1 MCRGDC
7 SPSWGPRVARN
18 KPRSLRP
25 GRGSSSRDPCR
36 RFSLAHARQRLGK
49 REARTVVP
57 RSRPFTAAT
66 KRFAIVQRAHETWT
80 RPGRGQTVCVQVAA
94 LHRSKKI
101 RRVRGQEEAEKV
113 ASRSW
118 LFMAAEGFPSRF
130 GLVRPTEKT
139 CLGIY
144 CMMFVCRGGSVASLH
159 PEDCARTNLIPGTP
173 PNSTSPIGAAG
184 GLGTTALRS
193 ALKSGLSETMF
204 SSIAPL
210 RGGFVESPHAWRH
223 LPRRR
228 YRWKP
233 LHAGPLRCVLYVQ
246 VLEEFGRIE
255 ITCSFL
261 FRKAL
266 GRLEAEVFDA

>member
-1 MCRGDC
+1 MRRGCFSPSASDVFSAHPVVDAPRAHCPPHAGHRGAAFEAFSLRFREDWPGERSEGLCRGDC

-18 KPRSLRP
+18 KPRNLRP

-80 RPGRGQTVCVQVAA
+80 RPGRGQTVCVELAA

-101 RRVRGQEEAEKV
+101 RRVSGQEEPENV

-130 GLVRPTEKT
+130 GLVRPSEKT

-144 CMMFVCRGGSVASLH
+144 CLMFVCRGGSVASLH
-159 PEDCARTNLIPGTP
+159 PEDCARTNPIPGTP

-184 GLGTTALRS
+184 GLGTIALRS
-193 ALKSGLSETMF
+193 ALKKRSL
-204 SSIAPL
+204 
-210 RGGFVESPHAWRH
+210 
-223 LPRRR
+223 
-228 YRWKP
+228 
-233 LHAGPLRCVLYVQ
+233 
-246 VLEEFGRIE
+246 
-255 ITCSFL
+255 
-261 FRKAL
+261 
-266 GRLEAEVFDA
+266 